1 MRNDEM
7 PTQNTSRL
15 NDLKVSMGS
24 ALRVDFGV
32 LLAFVALFIIA
43 SLVSP
48 KFLTFNNIM
57 SVLRT
62 ISTTAIVAFAMT
74 YVIITGGIDL
84 SVGSFMTLAGC
95 LTTVLIMDYHIS
107 TIPAVA
113 MAMCVGVVFGS
124 FNGLVITKLRMP
136 PFIVTLASMNILR
149 GLSYLLTGGRPV
161 IMTDKLFPRIGGGFW
176 GPVPMPVVY
185 TIVIFIVLWILLNR
199 TRFGR
204 HIYAVGGNITA
215 ARYSGIM
222 TDRTIFVA
230 YVLTGITA
238 SFSGI
243 ILCSRLNSGQP
254 TIGQGA
260 ELDVIAAVIVGG
272 VSIVGGSGT
281 LVGTLTGCMIIGVIS
296 NLLNLVGMNSFVQL
310 AIKGLIIILSV
321 YIDTVRKGVGQGKGK
336 S

>member
-1 MRNDEM
+1 MTN
-7 PTQNTSRL
+7 NTTPAPSTNRL
-15 NDLKVSMGS
+15 DDLKASIGS
-24 ALRVDFGV
+24 ALRVNLGV
-32 LLAFVALFIIA
+32 LLAFLGLLIIA

-48 KFLTFNNIM
+48 KFLTFANIM

-95 LTTVLIMDYHIS
+95 FTTVLIMDYG
-107 TIPAVA
+107 IPTMPA
-113 MAMCVGVVFGS
+113 MALAMCVGLVFGS

-149 GLSYLLTGGRPV
+149 GTSYLLTGGRPV

-185 TIVIFIVLWILLNR
+185 TIVVFAVLWVLLNR

-204 HIYAVGGNITA
+204 HIYAVGGNLMA
-215 ARYSGIM
+215 AKYSGIM

-230 YVLTGITA
+230 YVLTGLTA

-272 VSIVGGSGT
+272 VSITGGSGT
-281 LVGTLTGCMIIGVIS
+281 LVGTMAGCMIIGVIS

-310 AIKGLIIILSV
+310 IIKGLIIILSV
-321 YIDTVRKGVGQGKGK
+321 YIDTVRKGMGPRKK
-336 S
+336 